1 MDTTIINIKTDP
13 RVKSKAKKV
22 ASDLGLNLSGV
33 LNAYLRQFIRTKSVY
48 FSLNEENPSPFL
60 IQAIKE
66 SEKQRKSKDYYSFNN
81 PREAIDFL
89 KKQ

>member
-1 MDTTIINIKTDP
+1 MNTTIINIKTDP
-13 RVKSKAKKV
+13 KVKIKAKRI
-22 ASDLGLNLSGV
+22 AFDLGLNLSGV
-33 LNAYLRQFIRTKSVY
+33 LNAYLKQFIRTKSVY

-60 IQAIKE
+60 MQAMKE

>member
-1 MDTTIINIKTDP
+1 MDSTIINIKTDP
-13 RVKSKAKKV
+13 KVKDKAKKV

-60 IQAIKE
+60 MEALRE
-66 SEKQRKSKDYYSFNN
+66 SEEQRKNKDYNSFDN
-81 PREAIDFL
+81 PKKAIDFL